1 MYCDGRSTTQHL
13 AERRVIAELVVSV
26 ELVHVEPIVVERPRR
41 GHGRV
46 AANVNPQAERHVK
59 LDRGE
64 YTHDDLYNCKPLIH
78 HHHASSSEHSMSSSS
93 SSSQA
98 VAAAGG
104 VATDRQ
110 TAAKE
115 KEKGG
120 REGNEWR
127 LDLTDKIA
135 GPFLFLMGG
144 IHVQSSG
151 MGAVQTTYRGRIKL
165 ISLWEQ

>member
-93 SSSQA
+93 SSQA

-110 TAAKE
+110 TAVQE
-115 KEKGG
+115 KEKG
-120 REGNEWR
+120 EGNEWR

-144 IHVQSSG
+144 FMYNRLVWAPYI
-151 MGAVQTTYRGRIKL
+151 QTTYRGRIKL

>member
-1 MYCDGRSTTQHL
+1 
-13 AERRVIAELVVSV
+13 VIAELVVSV

-78 HHHASSSEHSMSSSS
+78 HLHASSSS

-110 TAAKE
+110 TAVQE
-115 KEKGG
+115 KEKG
-120 REGNEWR
+120 EGNEWR